1 MGEDEKEKKV
11 LSNKDQKNVVSNRKT
26 MKGQKGNV
34 IESANPY
41 IQQFA
46 QSSKN
51 AVVNRVL
58 GIDPQNDI
66 LPPYKELYSS
76 NILRVLKDFGKN
88 TAPLAVIGRFL
99 NYSGNHLI
107 SFIH

>member
-1 MGEDEKEKKV
+1 
-11 LSNKDQKNVVSNRKT
+11 

-51 AVVNRVL
+51 AVVNW
-58 GIDPQNDI
+58 
-66 LPPYKELYSS
+66 
-76 NILRVLKDFGKN
+76 
-88 TAPLAVIGRFL
+88 VIG
-99 NYSGNHLI
+99 SDP
-107 SFIH
+107 